1 MTKSYEEVVDQL
13 AGYLEYL
20 RDEGAR
26 SVELTPSV
34 LAAIKRPLAAPPA
47 SPAPVAAEV
56 PVTVETPIETPV
68 PSGDVDLDA
77 VAAEIA
83 GCTKCGL
90 CESRTK
96 TVPGQGNPRPE
107 VLFVGEGPGADEDR
121 QGLAFV
127 GRAGQLLT
135 KMIEA
140 MGFKRD
146 EVFIANV
153 VKCRPPGNRTPLPDE
168 MATCLPYLAR
178 QIAVLQPQ
186 VIVAMGATAVK
197 GLLNTTVGITRM
209 RGNWQTFE
217 GIDLMPTFHPAY
229 LLRDPSKKREA
240 WNDLKAVLGKLG
252 REVPVTNKSR

>member
-1 MTKSYEEVVDQL
+1 MSKSYEEVVDQL

-26 SVELTPSV
+26 TVELTPGA
-34 LAAIKRPLAAPPA
+34 LAAIRRPLDAPPA

-56 PVTVETPIETPV
+56 AVNVEAPIETPG

-96 TVPGQGNPRPE
+96 TVPGQGSLRPE
-107 VLFVGEGPGADEDR
+107 ILFVGEGPGADEDR

-140 MGFKRD
+140 MGFRRD

-178 QIAVLQPQ
+178 QIAVLQPK

-197 GLLNTTVGITRM
+197 GLLNTTSGITNM
-209 RGNWQTFE
+209 RGNWKTFE
-217 GIDLMPTFHPAY
+217 GIDVMPTFHPAY

-240 WNDLKAVLGKLG
+240 WADLQSVLERLG
-252 REVPVTNKSR
+252 RQAPPRA